1 MRSEARHRRRR
12 GLPRCYENPACVV
25 TPAASEKWISS
36 LVAQACSPKPNA
48 VSQASGPERNGR
60 ISDVPSHPQANER
73 FEHVDEI
80 CYAISRA
87 KRCLPPCGRDAAL
100 PGFLKGSRSMSLKT
114 RLTFGI
120 VLPLV
125 VAATVG
131 VSKMRATQH
140 FLADHLRRILP
151 AGIRDAEVD
160 DAISDGHAEVT
171 EARRKLAEVEVKRE
185 SYETELAALKAR
197 ASEEAAINAKATAL
211 LSQTATSFVVGGRA
225 LNRTDVGEDQARRV
239 PIQRALLEKITTT
252 AGVAKKLE
260 TASAALR
267 GAITKKEAG
276 LVALAARRDALLARN
291 EAARTVADVTQG
303 ADVFLDQNLGA
314 VSRANKQLDQIE
326 AETRLM
332 EKATEPAVG
341 SPSLINWSG
350 AMPDSSLTGKLR
362 AAAGEPADAS
372 ERGTLAE
379 RH

>member
-1 MRSEARHRRRR
+1 
-12 GLPRCYENPACVV
+12 
-25 TPAASEKWISS
+25 
-36 LVAQACSPKPNA
+36 
-48 VSQASGPERNGR
+48 
-60 ISDVPSHPQANER
+60 
-73 FEHVDEI
+73 
-80 CYAISRA
+80 
-87 KRCLPPCGRDAAL
+87 
-100 PGFLKGSRSMSLKT
+100 MSLKT
-114 RLTFGI
+114 KHVFG
-120 VLPLV
+120 VLLPVV
-125 VAATVG
+125 VAAIVG
-131 VSKMRATQH
+131 FSKMRATQH
-140 FLADHLRRILP
+140 FFAEHLGRLLP

-160 DAISDGHAEVT
+160 DAISDGHSEVA

-185 SYETELAALKAR
+185 SYEAELVALKSR

-211 LSQTATSFVVGGRA
+211 LSQTGTSFLVGGRA
-225 LNRTDVGEDQARRV
+225 LTRANVEEDQARRV
-239 PIQRALLEKITTT
+239 PIQRALLEKIETT
-252 AGVAKKLE
+252 AGVAQKLE
-260 TASAALR
+260 SASAALR

-276 LVALAARRDALLARN
+276 LIALAARRDALLARN

-332 EKATEPAVG
+332 EKASEPAVG
-341 SPSLINWSG
+341 SPGLIDWSG